1 MNRSREKEE
10 WPQMLGVDKN
20 GELNNKYI
28 REAKS
33 IEVPSTL
40 LRRKCGPRF
49 SELAASLSGQ

>member
-1 MNRSREKEE
+1 
-10 WPQMLGVDKN
+10 MLGVDKN

-28 REAKS
+28 REAKF

-49 SELAASLSGQ
+49 SELAASLSEQ